1 MCSQAGAS
9 AGLLA
14 GEAGGGAGGEAGGG
28 GEWETATHSAGK
40 SCARVDPHRR
50 PVTGREGSS
59 QGVLFL

>member
-14 GEAGGGAGGEAGGG
+14 GEAGGEAGGG